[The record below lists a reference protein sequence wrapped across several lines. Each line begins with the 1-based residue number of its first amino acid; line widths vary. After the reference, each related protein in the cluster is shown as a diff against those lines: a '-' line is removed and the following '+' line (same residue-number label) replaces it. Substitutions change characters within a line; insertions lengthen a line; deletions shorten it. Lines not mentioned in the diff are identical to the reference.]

1 MCVCVTSYRGGH
13 THHTGRSRVTSRVT
27 SHRSHGEGP
36 QLLLSDLGARIQAVS
51 EPVAYQ
57 RTHRLRD
64 GFAAEPVPMAAID
77 LSPDA
82 DVGQLM
88 AQALVGLKEATDG
101 LPLERAYGHTGF
113 TTERGR

>member
-1 MCVCVTSYRGGH
+1 MADEAKSTKVTIA
-13 THHTGRSRVTSRVT
+13 VA
-27 SHRSHGEGP
+27 
-36 QLLLSDLGARIQAVS
+36 GASITL
-51 EPVAYQ
+51 E
-57 RTHRLRD
+57 
-64 GFAAEPVPMAAID
+64 
-77 LSPDA
+77 SPDA